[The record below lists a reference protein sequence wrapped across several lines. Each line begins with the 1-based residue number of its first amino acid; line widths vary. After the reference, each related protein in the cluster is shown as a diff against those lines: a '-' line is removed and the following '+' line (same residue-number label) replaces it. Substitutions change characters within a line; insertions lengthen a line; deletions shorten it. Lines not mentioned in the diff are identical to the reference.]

1 MHLYPNGPITAA
13 SHLMRLVIGVA
24 LLAVVAIAAASA
36 FAAGSN
42 AIVKVGPSNLGRVL
56 VDAHGKTLYIWAHD
70 KTSKSTCNGDCAE
83 YWPPLV
89 TKGQPKAVAG
99 ANSKLLGTS
108 RRSDGRMQVT
118 YAGHPLY
125 YFVKD
130 TKAGQ
135 TSGEGLTGFG
145 GRWDPVSAAG
155 KAVRKGGGMSSS
167 DGGYGSEAAPAAPLQ
182 ASIISPGPG
191 DTAGVGGTFS
201 VDVSLQ
207 ARTARSNSLLSG
219 YTAAFNDPS
228 KPTFHPGPNAAA
240 PGLVVL
246 LSTTPT
252 LKGTPLQGPNTNLA
266 GVFQIN
272 DVTTAKGLTRTF
284 NSWIVTVPGF
294 FGKGK
299 QATLTVYAVNGTAP
313 ALITGTEKPISN
325 VALETFTIAA

>member
-1 MHLYPNGPITAA
+1 MHYFSSTTSAR
-13 SHLMRLVIGVA
+13 SHIMRLVVGTT

-36 FAAGSN
+36 LASGGS
-42 AIVKVGPSNLGRVL
+42 AVVKVGPSNLGRVL
-56 VDAHGKTLYIWAHD
+56 VDAKGKTLYIWAHD
-70 KTSKSTCNGDCAE
+70 KGSKSTCNGDCAQ
-83 YWPPLV
+83 YWPPLI
-89 TKGQPKAVAG
+89 TQGRPRAIAG
-99 ANSKLLGTS
+99 ANSYLLGMS
-108 RRSDGRMQVT
+108 RRNDGRMQVT

-135 TSGEGLTGFG
+135 TTGEGLTGFG
-145 GRWDPVSAAG
+145 GRWDPVSATG
-155 KAVRKGGGMSSS
+155 KAVRKGANNSS
-167 DGGYGSEAAPAAPLQ
+167 DSGGGYGADAAPLQ
-182 ASIISPGPG
+182 ANIISPAPG
-191 DTAGVGGTFS
+191 DTAGAGGTFS
-201 VDVSLQ
+201 VEVSLQ
-207 ARTARSNSLLSG
+207 ARTAQANSLLAA

-228 KPTFHPGPNAAA
+228 KPTFHPGTNAAA

-272 DVTTAKGLTRTF
+272 DITSTKGLMRTF

-294 FGKGK
+294 FGKAK

-313 ALITGTEKPISN
+313 ALITGSEKPISN
-325 VALETFTIAA
+325 VVHESFTIAG